1 MKLKSYLMALA
12 ALTFAACQQDD
23 TPAMQEQEL
32 RIATRST
39 SDESATETFTRSFTL
54 ELWSTADAT
63 EHESHSMTYTDDTGW
78 NTVTSSVLPATAFAY
93 CGEGVS
99 NVTSP
104 TSYTVTLQTD
114 QTNATKL
121 ADADV
126 MTATGNATKES
137 SLDLD
142 FAHVF
147 AKVTFNATLASEFDA
162 ADYIETFNVTA
173 VDGETVNAY
182 VDGKT
187 VSAIITPGQYTA
199 ESVFLSITVSGVEK
213 PLTVKVPS
221 GGFTFNAGKHYTFD
235 LKVGK
240 DKVILTEVSASND
253 FPGNWYDNDN
263 YSDDVNLNN

>member
-12 ALTFAACQQDD
+12 ALAFAACQQDD
-23 TPAMQEQEL
+23 TPEMQEQVL

-39 SDESATETFTRSFTL
+39 SDESATETFTRPFTL

-63 EHESHSMTYTDDTGW
+63 EHETHSMTYTEGTGW
-78 NTVTSSVLPATAFAY
+78 NTVTSSVLPAKAFAY

-99 NVTSP
+99 NITSP
-104 TSYTVTLQTD
+104 DSYTVTLQTD
-114 QTNATKL
+114 QTDADKL

-126 MTATGNATKES
+126 MTATGSATTES

-147 AKVTFNATLASEFDA
+147 AKVTFNATLANEFGDTDNITTFDVMT
-162 ADYIETFNVTA
+162 AD
-173 VDGETVNAY
+173 GKTVNAY

-187 VSAIITPGQYTA
+187 VSAIITPGQYTVGS
-199 ESVFLSITVSGVEK
+199 EFLSIEVSGAEN
-213 PLTVKVPS
+213 PLKVKAPS
-221 GGFTFNAGKHYTFD
+221 GGFTFNAGTHYTFD

-240 DKVILTEVSASND
+240 DKVTLTPVSTSTD

-263 YSDDVNLNN
+263 YDDDVNLNN